1 MWSVKQTDNISP
13 SNEITPEAYSQL
25 HREKEKLADENQKL
39 QNEILFLKEELA
51 QLKRL
56 IYGSKSERY
65 VKEAPD
71 AHQGSLFDNDQIEK
85 KQPEETIEEIKYKR
99 TKPVKEKSRPL
110 RAEIP
115 SHLPREKQII
125 EPEGKDETAKKIG
138 EEVSERLEYVPGKLF
153 VREIVRPKYITK
165 QNDEKTEISIAQLPS
180 EIIPKG
186 NVGPSLLAHIFI
198 SKFVDHLPFYRQSKM
213 FARNG
218 LNIPDST
225 MGGWFSEASKWLSFV
240 YDELKHQ
247 VLSGDY
253 LQADETPIPVLSK
266 DKPGST
272 HKGYFWVYYDP
283 LKRLVL
289 FDYRKSR
296 GRDGPEDILSDFK
309 GYLQT
314 DGYAGYENLK
324 NQSNIT
330 RLACMAHAR
339 RKFEHALE
347 NDPER
352 GEYALETIGHLYDI
366 ERRAKEEGLSYEQIY
381 DLRQNEVV
389 PILTEFEKWLKD
401 EINQVLPKSAIGKA
415 FAYTLKLW
423 PYLKRYVENGKFQI
437 DNNLIENSIRPVALG
452 RKNYLFC
459 GSHEAAQNA
468 AMIYSFLGTCKINN
482 IEPYRW
488 LKETLEALPEC
499 KSSELSRLLPR

>member
-1 MWSVKQTDNISP
+1 MKQTGNISP
-13 SNEITPEAYSQL
+13 SNEITPEAYYL
-25 HREKEKLADENQKL
+25 LEKEKEKLARENQNL
-39 QNEILFLKEELA
+39 QNEVLFLKEELA
-51 QLKRL
+51 QLKRM

-65 VKEAPD
+65 VKDKAD
-71 AHQGSLFDNDQIEK
+71 ALQGSLFGATEMEE
-85 KQPEETIEEIKYKR
+85 KQPEEATQEINYKR
-99 TKPVKEKSRPL
+99 TRAKKDKARPL

-115 SHLPREKQII
+115 AHLPREEQVI
-125 EPEGKDETAKKIG
+125 EPDDIDKSSKKIG
-138 EEVSERLEYVPGKLF
+138 EEISERLEYKPGKLY
-153 VREIVRPKYITK
+153 VRRIVRPKYVTGCS
-165 QNDEKTEISIAQLPS
+165 DEKTNISIAEVPS
-180 EIIPKG
+180 QIIPKG
-186 NVGPSLLAHIFI
+186 NVGESLLAHITI
-198 SKFVDHLPFYRQSKM
+198 SKFIDHLPFYRQSKM
-213 FARNG
+213 FAREG
-218 LNIPDST
+218 LRIPDST
-225 MGGWFSEASKWLSFV
+225 MGGWFSEACKWLSFV
-240 YDELKHQ
+240 NDELKHQ

-283 LKRLVL
+283 VKRLVL

-339 RKFEHALE
+339 RKFEHAME
-347 NDPER
+347 NDQQR
-352 GEYALETIGHLYDI
+352 GRHALETIGDLYEI

-381 DLRQNEVV
+381 DLRQNEAV
-389 PILTEFEKWLKD
+389 PILKEFEKWLKD

-423 PYLKRYVENGKFQI
+423 SYLKRYVERGDFQI

-499 KSSELSRLLPR
+499 KSSELSQLLPR